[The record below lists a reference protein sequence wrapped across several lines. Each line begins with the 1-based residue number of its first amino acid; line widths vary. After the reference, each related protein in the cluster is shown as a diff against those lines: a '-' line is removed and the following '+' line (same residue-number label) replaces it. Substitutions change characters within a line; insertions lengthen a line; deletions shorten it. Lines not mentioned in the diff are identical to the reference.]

1 MKKPF
6 THDIVVIGGA
16 GRVGLPLSLAFA
28 AKKKKVLIYDI
39 NESATSLI
47 RSGKMPFMEE
57 GAQKLLPSVLKS
69 GNLAIADDRSQISSA
84 RYVVVVVGTPVDEHL
99 NPTLGKTLELID
111 DFFPYFVHDQV
122 LILRSTIYPGITEK
136 VHQYFKKKRKNVY
149 VAFCP
154 ERIVEGKALQ
164 ELTGLPQ
171 IVSSPT
177 KEGFQMAKELFETLT
192 PDIVETTPI
201 EAELAKLYANAWRY
215 IQFATAN
222 QFFRIADSYGLD
234 YAAIHRAITHKYPR
248 AKDLPMSGFAAG
260 PCLFKD
266 TMQLSAFANNNFFL
280 GHAAML
286 ANEGTPG
293 YIVKRLR
300 SELSLG
306 GKTVGILGMAF
317 KKNHDNKMESLSYK
331 LRHLLEM
338 EAKEVLC
345 SDEFIKDKRFVSKE
359 ELVRRSDVI
368 ILGTPHSAYKN
379 MKFGKKRV
387 VDIWNHF
394 GKGTKI

>member
-1 MKKPF
+1 MKGPF
-6 THDIVVIGGA
+6 THDVVVIGGA

-39 NESATSLI
+39 NDTVTSLI
-47 RSGKMPFMEE
+47 KSGTMPFLEE

-69 GNLAIADDRSQISSA
+69 GHLAIADDKSEIRRA
-84 RYVVVVVGTPVDEHL
+84 KYVVVVVGTPVDEHL
-99 NPTLGKTLELID
+99 NPTLGKTIQIID
-111 DFFPYFVHDQV
+111 DYFPYLVSDQV
-122 LILRSTIYPGITEK
+122 LVLRSTIYPGITEK
-136 VHQYFKKKRKNVY
+136 VHEYFRKKRKNVH
-149 VAFCP
+149 VTFCP

-177 KEGFQMAKELFETLT
+177 KKGFKMAKELFEVLT
-192 PDIVETTPI
+192 PDIVEATPI

-234 YAAIHRAITHKYPR
+234 YAAIHHAITHKYPR

-266 TMQLSAFANNNFFL
+266 TMQLSAFANNDFLL

-293 YIVKRLR
+293 YIVKRLK
-300 SELSLG
+300 SQVSLAD
-306 GKTVGILGMAF
+306 KTVGILGMAF

-338 EAKEVLC
+338 DAKNVLC
-345 SDEFIKDKRFVSKE
+345 SDEFIKNKNFVSKE
-359 ELVRRSDVI
+359 ELVKKSDII
-368 ILGTPHSAYKN
+368 ILGTPHAAYKN

-387 VDIWNHF
+387 VDIWNLF